1 MVPEGLRMADRHKL
15 LTWSHRRT
23 AYLLVFLV
31 AFAMTEAGR
40 NVYRPFVYRSGW
52 RDLGIADTMG
62 NHLGAVTLV
71 FFILAVM
78 HATYHEGL
86 IVVGV
91 VTFGYIAYEF
101 AQPLLPGSTADT
113 KDAVASV
120 VGGVASWWLLRWTC
134 RRAEMPTDPGWRDV
148 ARREDG

>member
-1 MVPEGLRMADRHKL
+1 MADRHKL
-15 LTWSHRRT
+15 LTWSRRRT
-23 AYLLVFLV
+23 AYVLVFLV
-31 AFAMTEAGR
+31 AFVMTEAGR
-40 NVYRPFVYRSGW
+40 NLYRPFVYRSGW
-52 RDLGIADTMG
+52 NDLGIADTMG

-101 AQPLLPGSTADT
+101 TQPLLPGSTADT

-134 RRAEMPTDPGWRDV
+134 RRAEMPADPEWRDV
-148 ARREDG
+148 ARREDR